1 MSKLTSSLKRMFGG
15 RFRAGS
21 YSAFAAVIVV
31 AIAVMAN
38 LMVSTLPSTATQL
51 DFTEQSLYSLSDQ
64 TKRIAASLDKDVK
77 LYLICNDGNED
88 PTIQRLLE
96 RYEGL
101 SSHIQAE
108 SVDPT
113 LQPTFLD
120 QYELD
125 ISTLYENSVLAD
137 CNGRYRLVGYDEI
150 FVTEYSMDYYSY
162 SYNYTTTFN
171 GENALTNAIHYVS
184 SDNLPKVYTLTGHG
198 EAELSESITTMLA
211 QDNFDTESL
220 SLLSLDAAPEDAAA
234 IIINAPT
241 SDLGEDEAELLITYL
256 ENGGS
261 IVLTTGYMDDDD
273 MPQLKRVAASMGLT
287 TQEGIIIEGN
297 RQMRLNR
304 YPHYLLPE
312 IGSHEVTDALA
323 NAGYYILTALSQP
336 IVETGDSAATI
347 TWLLTT
353 SDESYAK
360 AAGLNM
366 TTTEKEEGDTDG
378 AFHVGAVAESTGKLF
393 WVTSDTLLDSYIDS
407 AVSGANSNLFLNALN
422 WMGGQEES
430 ISIRAKFLD
439 TTGLTV
445 TQGEASM
452 WSIIMIGLIPLGL
465 VAVGVIIVIRR
476 KRR

>member
-1 MSKLTSSLKRMFGG
+1 MSKLTKSLKRMFGG

-38 LMVSTLPSTATQL
+38 MMVSTLPSSATQL

-64 TKRIAASLDKDVK
+64 TKRIVASLDKDVK
-77 LYLICNDGNED
+77 LYIICNSGNED

-96 RYEGL
+96 RYEDL
-101 SSHIQAE
+101 SGHIQAE

-120 QYELD
+120 QYELE
-125 ISTLYENSVLAD
+125 ITSLYENSVLAD
-137 CNGRYRLVGYDEI
+137 CNGRYRLIGYDEI

-162 SYNYTTTFN
+162 NYTYTTTFN

-184 SDNLPKVYTLTGHG
+184 SDDLPKVYSLTGHG
-198 EAELSESITTMLA
+198 EAALSESITSMLA
-211 QDNFDTESL
+211 QDNFETESL
-220 SLLSLDAAPEDAAA
+220 SLLALETAPEDAAA
-234 IIINAPT
+234 IIINAPS
-241 SDLGEDEAELLITYL
+241 SDLGEDEADLLIAYL

-261 IVLTTGYMDDDD
+261 IVLTTGYMDADD
-273 MPQLKRVAASMGLT
+273 MPQLKRVTASMGLT

-297 RQMRLNR
+297 RQMRLSR

-312 IGSHEVTDALA
+312 IGSHEITDALA
-323 NAGYYILTALSQP
+323 DAGYYILTALSQP
-336 IVETGDSAATI
+336 IVETGEGTADI

-353 SDESYAK
+353 SDASYLK
-360 AAGLNM
+360 AEGLNL
-366 TTTEKEEGDTDG
+366 TTTEKAEGDVEG
-378 AFHVGAVAESTGKLF
+378 PFYVGAVAEGAGKLV
-393 WVTSDTLLDSYIDS
+393 WVTSDSLLDSYIDS

-430 ISIRAKFLD
+430 ISIRAKSLD
-439 TTGLTV
+439 STGLTV
-445 TQGEASM
+445 TQGEASL
-452 WSIIMIGLIPLGL
+452 WSTIMIGVIPLGL
-465 VAVGVIIVIRR
+465 VAVGVIIWIRR